1 MIESNVNN
9 VREIAIFMDTKQFE
23 KMDFPPGVVREM
35 KLHLERD
42 FPKLL
47 VRLVQETKQRM
58 QTLEV
63 TVKAK
68 EAVVA
73 KMKEEVEVKL
83 QEM

>member
-1 MIESNVNN
+1 
-9 VREIAIFMDTKQFE
+9 
-23 KMDFPPGVVREM
+23 MDFPPGVVREM

-47 VRLVQETKQRM
+47 VRLVKEAKQKM

-68 EAVVA
+68 EALVA
-73 KMKEEVEVKL
+73 KMVEAVEVKMA
-83 QEM
+83 EIKEV